1 MYNKGS
7 PAPTSEPSTK
17 QRFILTLPFLS
28 FIIWFSQSI
37 AGFKAEITGLLIK
50 IAYVTAVSPYEA
62 TMLFVLKK

>member
-7 PAPTSEPSTK
+7 PAPTSEPSAK

-28 FIIWFSQSI
+28 LIIWLSQSI

-50 IAYVTAVSPYEA
+50 IAYVTSVSPYEA
-62 TMLFVLKK
+62 TMFFVLKK